1 MIREPI
7 NKPDLEHVIPYTK
20 ARAIIL
26 DHLVTLN
33 CPCRSGKAE
42 HCTQVD
48 VCLIIGEPF
57 ASFINEHNPEKSR
70 WITRD
75 EAIQI
80 LEEENARGHVYH
92 AFFKDAMLESYYAI
106 CKCYSCCCGAMKAH

>member
-42 HCTQVD
+42 HCT
-48 VCLIIGEPF
+48 
-57 ASFINEHNPEKSR
+57 
-70 WITRD
+70 
-75 EAIQI
+75 
-80 LEEENARGHVYH
+80 
-92 AFFKDAMLESYYAI
+92 
-106 CKCYSCCCGAMKAH
+106 

>member
-1 MIREPI
+1 MI
-7 NKPDLEHVIPYTK
+7 V
-20 ARAIIL
+20 
-26 DHLVTLN
+26 
-33 CPCRSGKAE
+33 
-42 HCTQVD
+42 
-48 VCLIIGEPF
+48 GEPF
-57 ASFINEHNPEKSR
+57 ASFVNEHNPDKSR

-80 LEEENARGHVYH
+80 LEEDARGRVYH